1 MLFIYR
7 RTVKDG
13 KCAVYINLFYETN
26 SPTNSSELT
35 LSRSPLR
42 VIELPKRVSDQ
53 FKRLVKCIIRNAS
66 KLSLYSCFAE
76 KETK

>member
-42 VIELPKRVSDQ
+42 V
-53 FKRLVKCIIRNAS
+53 
-66 KLSLYSCFAE
+66 LSYQRGFLINSRDLSNVLLGMPPN
-76 KETK
+76 